1 MAAKAQDREHECIGL
16 KEVCRP
22 VSLLNDGNIRALPA
36 PKFEYAMNSK
46 FEVVLRQLQGS
57 AHDIYLRL
65 HLSQGPGSNLKKTPY
80 RELGESQSEC
90 IREKLQI
97 LESCKITAGR
107 LSLEVT
113 KISAWQSSRDRT
125 KRVSVSQL
133 SFNKLAFHYYGDL
146 LHMSFRSPR
155 SCLHSLWSVR
165 STHFSSIQPLI
176 ILKGT
181 SIARSAYHSTFWRPG
196 LVNATLLNAPPVA
209 YLFQSVRVYFTKSNQ
224 NSTNLRS
231 FSQSLQRSY
240 FVISFNRPKK
250 TQSFYQLTT
259 LPKHVQRFI
268 TPSVRRVY
276 IDTTHSQALQRQLTR
291 AKSQIRELVKE
302 SQDLQASNLSKKRKL
317 EEVDGVVNRLAK
329 SHCQLLEQYS
339 LKKSKLQEAGDVT
352 QEWKERYNDLLEA
365 NVAKKRELA
374 RANSEAAEW
383 KRKYEALFKL
393 PVKLAK

>member
-1 MAAKAQDREHECIGL
+1 MATCSICLSDLQDP
-16 KEVCRP
+16 VCTP
-22 VSLLNDGNIRALPA
+22 CG
-36 PKFEYAMNSK
+36 
-46 FEVVLRQLQGS
+46 
-57 AHDIYLRL
+57 HIYC
-65 HLSQGPGSNLKKTPY
+65 SQ
-80 RELGESQSEC
+80 C
-90 IREKLQI
+90 
-97 LESCKITAGR
+97 
-107 LSLEVT
+107 
-113 KISAWQSSRDRT
+113 
-125 KRVSVSQL
+125 L
-133 SFNKLAFHYYGDL
+133 SFHILA
-146 LHMSFRSPR
+146 
-155 SCLHSLWSVR
+155 
-165 STHFSSIQPLI
+165 
-176 ILKGT
+176 
-181 SIARSAYHSTFWRPG
+181 ARVGERDTVKCP
-196 LVNATLLNAPPVA
+196 TC
-209 YLFQSVRVYFTKSNQ
+209 RVPFPIVT
-224 NSTNLRS
+224 
-231 FSQSLQRSY
+231 
-240 FVISFNRPKK
+240 PE
-250 TQSFYQLTT
+250 LTT

-393 PVKLAK
+393 PVKLAKSRSIHHQAKARQ